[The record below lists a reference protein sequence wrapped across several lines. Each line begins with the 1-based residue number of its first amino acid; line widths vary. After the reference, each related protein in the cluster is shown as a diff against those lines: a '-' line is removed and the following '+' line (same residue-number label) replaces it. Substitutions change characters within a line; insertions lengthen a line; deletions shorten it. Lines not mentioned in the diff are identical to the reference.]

1 MSDFAPAL
9 LLYTGWYFLYN
20 SCMIT
25 LQKYIRQS
33 ATYKVF
39 SHLLLTAEGFFDTL
53 GKIAQIGFH
62 VLRCILKFEV
72 SPKELLAQCDR
83 FGVSSLPITL
93 SIVGMTS
100 IIVASQ
106 VAHEMVKQGGG
117 NFVGLLMT
125 ILIVREVGA
134 IMSGFA
140 ITSMIGSSLASELAT
155 MRVTEQVDAIEVLGI
170 DSVRYLFVPRI
181 LSGIIMMP
189 FVVILASVVGVLL
202 GAVTSDMFAGLTYR
216 AYFDSVWLGLYM
228 KDLMVCLLK
237 AAVFGA
243 TISLISCTCGYF
255 ASGGAKG
262 VGIATTKAVVW
273 SFIAVVVL
281 DMIFAVLFFF

>member
-1 MSDFAPAL
+1 MVMLAKYLRQSPTYRLFLHFLRLFADFL
-9 LLYTGWYFLYN
+9 DTVGKITQMGTHVVKCVLKGDIKWRELLY
-20 SCMIT
+20 
-25 LQKYIRQS
+25 
-33 ATYKVF
+33 
-39 SHLLLTAEGFFDTL
+39 
-53 GKIAQIGFH
+53 
-62 VLRCILKFEV
+62 
-72 SPKELLAQCDR
+72 QCDR

-106 VAHEMVKQGGG
+106 IAHEMVKQGGG
-117 NFVGLLMT
+117 NFVGMLMT

-155 MRVTEQVDAIEVLGI
+155 MRVTEQVDAIDVLGV
-170 DSVRYLFVPRI
+170 DSVCYLFVPRV
-181 LSGIIMMP
+181 LSGLIMMP
-189 FVVILASVVGVLL
+189 FVVVLASVVGVLL

-216 AYFDSVWLGLYM
+216 AYFDSAGLGLYM
-228 KDLMVCLLK
+228 KDLGVCLLK

-243 TISLISCTCGYF
+243 TISLISCTCGFY

-262 VGIATTKAVVW
+262 VGLATTKAVVW
-273 SFIAVVVL
+273 SFIAIVVL

>member
-1 MSDFAPAL
+1 ME
-9 LLYTGWYFLYN
+9 
-20 SCMIT
+20 IT
-25 LQKYIRQS
+25 LSKYLKQS
-33 ATYKVF
+33 ATYKLF
-39 SHLLLTAEGFFDTL
+39 SHFGNVFADFLDTL

-62 VLRCILKFEV
+62 VLKCILKGEI
-72 SPKELLAQCDR
+72 SGKELLLQCDR

-117 NFVGLLMT
+117 NFVGMLMT

-155 MRVTEQVDAIEVLGI
+155 MRVTEQVDAVDVLGV
-170 DSVRYLFVPRI
+170 DSIRYLFVPRV

-189 FVVILASVVGVLL
+189 FVVILASVIGVLL

-216 AYFDSVWLGLYM
+216 AYFDSAWLGLYM
-228 KDLMVCLLK
+228 KDLWVSLLK
-237 AAVFGA
+237 AAVFGGV
-243 TISLISCTCGYF
+243 ISLISCTCGFY
-255 ASGGAKG
+255 ATGGAKG

-273 SFIAVVVL
+273 SFIAIVVW
-281 DMIFAVLFFF
+281 DMVFAVLFFF

>member
-1 MSDFAPAL
+1 MIAIFEL
-9 LLYTGWYFLYN
+9 LCYN
-20 SCMIT
+20 SGMEIT
-25 LQKYIRQS
+25 LSKYLRQS

-39 SHLLLTAEGFFDTL
+39 SHLGVVFADFLDTL

-62 VLRCILKFEV
+62 VLRCIFKGEI
-72 SPKELLAQCDR
+72 SKKELLLQCDR

-117 NFVGLLMT
+117 NFVGMLMT

-155 MRVTEQVDAIEVLGI
+155 MRVTEQVDAIDVLGV
-170 DSVRYLFVPRI
+170 DSIRYLFVPRV
-181 LSGIIMMP
+181 LSGIVMMP

-216 AYFDSVWLGLYM
+216 AYFDSTWLGLYM
-228 KDLMVCLLK
+228 KDLWVSLLK
-237 AAVFGA
+237 ASVFGG
-243 TISLISCTCGYF
+243 TIALISCTCGF
-255 ASGGAKG
+255 HATGGAKG

-273 SFIAVVVL
+273 SFISIVVL
-281 DMIFAVLFFF
+281 DMVFAVLFFF

>member
-1 MSDFAPAL
+1 MIAIFEL
-9 LLYTGWYFLYN
+9 LCYN
-20 SCMIT
+20 SGMEIT
-25 LQKYIRQS
+25 LSKYLRQS

-39 SHLLLTAEGFFDTL
+39 SHLGVVFADFLDTL

-62 VLRCILKFEV
+62 VLRCIFKGEI
-72 SPKELLAQCDR
+72 SKKELLLQCDR

-117 NFVGLLMT
+117 NFVGMLMT

-155 MRVTEQVDAIEVLGI
+155 MRVTEQVDAIDVLGVDPI
-170 DSVRYLFVPRI
+170 RYLFVPRV
-181 LSGIIMMP
+181 LSGIVMMP

-216 AYFDSVWLGLYM
+216 AYFDSAWLGLYM
-228 KDLMVCLLK
+228 KDLWVSLLK
-237 AAVFGA
+237 AAVFGG
-243 TISLISCTCGYF
+243 TIALISCTCGF
-255 ASGGAKG
+255 HATGGAKG

-273 SFIAVVVL
+273 SFISIVVL
-281 DMIFAVLFFF
+281 DMVFAVLFFF

>member
-1 MSDFAPAL
+1 MATA
-9 LLYTGWYFLYN
+9 
-20 SCMIT
+20 
-25 LQKYIRQS
+25 LQKYLKQS

-39 SHLLLTAEGFFDTL
+39 SQFLVVFADFLDTL
-53 GKIAQIGFH
+53 GKIAQMGVH
-62 VLRCILKFEV
+62 VVKAILKREIDG
-72 SPKELLAQCDR
+72 KELLAQCDR

-117 NFVGLLMT
+117 NFVGMLMT

-155 MRVTEQVDAIEVLGI
+155 MRVTEQVDAIDVLGV
-170 DSVRYLFVPRI
+170 DSVSYLFVPRVV
-181 LSGIIMMP
+181 SGMIMMP

-216 AYFDSVWLGLYM
+216 AYFDSAGLGLYM
-228 KDLMVCLLK
+228 KDLGVCLLK
-237 AAVFGA
+237 AASFGA
-243 TISLISCTCGYF
+243 TISLISCTCGFY

-262 VGIATTKAVVW
+262 VGLATTKAVVW
-273 SFIAVVVL
+273 SFIAIVVL
-281 DMIFAVLFFF
+281 DMVFAVLFFF

>member
-1 MSDFAPAL
+1 MIAIFEL
-9 LLYTGWYFLYN
+9 LCYN
-20 SCMIT
+20 SGMEIT
-25 LQKYIRQS
+25 LSKYLRQS

-39 SHLLLTAEGFFDTL
+39 SHLVVVFADFLDTL

-62 VLRCILKFEV
+62 VLRCIFKGEI
-72 SPKELLAQCDR
+72 SKKELLLQCDR

-117 NFVGLLMT
+117 NFVGMLMT

-155 MRVTEQVDAIEVLGI
+155 MRVTEQVDAIDVLGV
-170 DSVRYLFVPRI
+170 DSIRYLFVPRV
-181 LSGIIMMP
+181 LSGIVMMP

-216 AYFDSVWLGLYM
+216 AYFDSAWLGLYM
-228 KDLMVCLLK
+228 KDLWVSLLK
-237 AAVFGA
+237 ASVFGG
-243 TISLISCTCGYF
+243 TIALISCTCGF
-255 ASGGAKG
+255 HATGGAKG

-273 SFIAVVVL
+273 SFISIVVL
-281 DMIFAVLFFF
+281 DMVFAVLFFF

>member
-1 MSDFAPAL
+1 MIAIFEL
-9 LLYTGWYFLYN
+9 LCYN
-20 SCMIT
+20 SGMEIT
-25 LQKYIRQS
+25 LSKYLRQS

-39 SHLLLTAEGFFDTL
+39 SHLGVVFADFLDTL

-62 VLRCILKFEV
+62 VLQCIFKGEI
-72 SPKELLAQCDR
+72 SKKELLLQCDR

-117 NFVGLLMT
+117 NFVGMLMT
-125 ILIVREVGA
+125 ILIVREVGS

-155 MRVTEQVDAIEVLGI
+155 MRVTEQVDAIDVLGVDPI
-170 DSVRYLFVPRI
+170 RYLFVPRV
-181 LSGIIMMP
+181 LSGIVMMP

-216 AYFDSVWLGLYM
+216 AYFDSAWLGLYM
-228 KDLMVCLLK
+228 KDLWVSLLK
-237 AAVFGA
+237 ASVFGG
-243 TISLISCTCGYF
+243 TIALISCTCGF
-255 ASGGAKG
+255 HATGGAKG

-273 SFIAVVVL
+273 SFISIVVL
-281 DMIFAVLFFF
+281 DMVFAVLFFF

>member
-1 MSDFAPAL
+1 MIAIFEL
-9 LLYTGWYFLYN
+9 LCYN
-20 SCMIT
+20 SGMEIT
-25 LQKYIRQS
+25 LSKYLRQS
-33 ATYKVF
+33 ATFKVF
-39 SHLLLTAEGFFDTL
+39 SHLGVVFADFLDTL

-62 VLRCILKFEV
+62 VLRCIFKGEI
-72 SPKELLAQCDR
+72 SKKELLLQCDR

-117 NFVGLLMT
+117 NFVGMLMT

-155 MRVTEQVDAIEVLGI
+155 MRVTEQVDAIDVLGVDPI
-170 DSVRYLFVPRI
+170 RYLFVPRV
-181 LSGIIMMP
+181 LSGIVMMP

-216 AYFDSVWLGLYM
+216 AYFDSAWLGLYM
-228 KDLMVCLLK
+228 KDLWVSLLK
-237 AAVFGA
+237 ASVFGG
-243 TISLISCTCGYF
+243 TIALISCTCGF
-255 ASGGAKG
+255 HATGGAKG

-273 SFIAVVVL
+273 SFISIVVL
-281 DMIFAVLFFF
+281 DMVFAVLFFF

>member
-1 MSDFAPAL
+1 MIAIFEL
-9 LLYTGWYFLYN
+9 LCYN
-20 SCMIT
+20 SGMEIT
-25 LQKYIRQS
+25 LSKYLRQS

-39 SHLLLTAEGFFDTL
+39 SHLGVVFADFLDTL

-62 VLRCILKFEV
+62 VLQCIFKGEI
-72 SPKELLAQCDR
+72 SKKELLLQCDR

-117 NFVGLLMT
+117 NFVGMLMT

-155 MRVTEQVDAIEVLGI
+155 MRVTEQVDAIDVLGVDPI
-170 DSVRYLFVPRI
+170 RYLFVPRV
-181 LSGIIMMP
+181 LSGIDMMP

-216 AYFDSVWLGLYM
+216 AYFDSAWLGLYM
-228 KDLMVCLLK
+228 KDLWVSLLK
-237 AAVFGA
+237 ASVFGG
-243 TISLISCTCGYF
+243 TIALISCTCGF
-255 ASGGAKG
+255 HATGGAKG

-273 SFIAVVVL
+273 SFISIVVL
-281 DMIFAVLFFF
+281 DMVFAVLFFF

>member
-1 MSDFAPAL
+1 MIAIFEL
-9 LLYTGWYFLYN
+9 LCYN
-20 SCMIT
+20 SGMEIT
-25 LQKYIRQS
+25 LSKYLRQS

-39 SHLLLTAEGFFDTL
+39 SHLGVVFADFLDTL

-62 VLRCILKFEV
+62 VLRCIFKGEI
-72 SPKELLAQCDR
+72 SKKELLLQCDR

-117 NFVGLLMT
+117 NFVGMLMT

-155 MRVTEQVDAIEVLGI
+155 MRVTEQVDAIDVLGVDPI
-170 DSVRYLFVPRI
+170 RYLFVPRV
-181 LSGIIMMP
+181 LSGIVMMP
-189 FVVILASVVGVLL
+189 FVVILASIVGVLL

-216 AYFDSVWLGLYM
+216 AYFDSAWLGLYM
-228 KDLMVCLLK
+228 KDLWVSLLK
-237 AAVFGA
+237 ASVFGG
-243 TISLISCTCGYF
+243 TIALISCTCGF
-255 ASGGAKG
+255 HATGGAKG

-273 SFIAVVVL
+273 SFISIVVL
-281 DMIFAVLFFF
+281 DMVFAVLFFF

>member
-1 MSDFAPAL
+1 
-9 LLYTGWYFLYN
+9 
-20 SCMIT
+20 MIT
-25 LQKYIRQS
+25 FQKYLKKS

-39 SHLLLTAEGFFDTL
+39 SHLLFVVADFLDTI

-62 VLRCILKFEV
+62 VLKNILKGEIRY
-72 SPKELLAQCDR
+72 KELILQCDR

-155 MRVTEQVDAIEVLGI
+155 MRVTEQVDAIDVLGV
-170 DSVRYLFVPRI
+170 DSISYLFVPRV
-181 LSGIIMMP
+181 LSGAIMMP
-189 FVVILASVVGVLL
+189 FVVVLASVVGVLL

-216 AYFDSVWLGLYM
+216 AYFDSAWLGLYM
-228 KDLMVCLLK
+228 KDLGVCLLK
-237 AAVFGA
+237 AVAFGA
-243 TISLISCTCGYF
+243 TIALISCTCGFF
-255 ASGGAKG
+255 AKGGAKG
-262 VGIATTKAVVW
+262 VGLATTKAVVW
-273 SFIAVVVL
+273 SFIAIVVL
-281 DMIFAVLFFF
+281 DMVFAVLFFF

>member
-1 MSDFAPAL
+1 
-9 LLYTGWYFLYN
+9 
-20 SCMIT
+20 MII
-25 LQKYIRQS
+25 LRKYLKQS

-39 SHLLLTAEGFFDTL
+39 SHFFAVITDFLDTL
-53 GKIAQIGFH
+53 GKFAQIGVH
-62 VLRCILKFEV
+62 VLICILKGEIDF
-72 SPKELLAQCDR
+72 KDLLYQCDR

-155 MRVTEQVDAIEVLGI
+155 MRVTEQVDAIDVLGV
-170 DSVRYLFVPRI
+170 DSVRYLFVSRV
-181 LSGIIMMP
+181 LSGAIMMP
-189 FVVILASVVGVLL
+189 FVVILASIVGVLL
-202 GAVTSDMFAGLTYR
+202 GAFTSNVFAGLTYR
-216 AYFDSVWLGLYM
+216 AYFDSAWLGLYM
-228 KDLMVCLLK
+228 KDLTVCLIK
-237 AAVFGA
+237 AVTFGA
-243 TISLISCTCGYF
+243 TISLISCTFGYH

-262 VGIATTKAVVW
+262 VGIATTRAVVW
-273 SFIAVVVL
+273 SFIAIVVW
-281 DMIFAVLFFF
+281 DMVFAVLFFF

>member
-1 MSDFAPAL
+1 MIAIFEL
-9 LLYTGWYFLYN
+9 LCYN
-20 SCMIT
+20 SGMEIT
-25 LQKYIRQS
+25 LSKYLRQS

-39 SHLLLTAEGFFDTL
+39 SHLGVVFADFLDTL

-62 VLRCILKFEV
+62 VLQCIFKGEI
-72 SPKELLAQCDR
+72 SKKELLLQCDR

-117 NFVGLLMT
+117 NFVGMLMT

-140 ITSMIGSSLASELAT
+140 ITSIIGSSLASELAT
-155 MRVTEQVDAIEVLGI
+155 MRVTEQVDAIDVLGVDPI
-170 DSVRYLFVPRI
+170 RYLFVPRV
-181 LSGIIMMP
+181 LSGIVMMP

-216 AYFDSVWLGLYM
+216 AYFDSAWLGLYM
-228 KDLMVCLLK
+228 KDLWVSLLK
-237 AAVFGA
+237 ASVFGG
-243 TISLISCTCGYF
+243 TIALISCTCGF
-255 ASGGAKG
+255 HATGGAKG

-273 SFIAVVVL
+273 SFISIVVL
-281 DMIFAVLFFF
+281 DMVFAVLFFF

>member
-1 MSDFAPAL
+1 MIAIFEL
-9 LLYTGWYFLYN
+9 LCYN
-20 SCMIT
+20 FGMEIT
-25 LQKYIRQS
+25 LSKYLRQS

-39 SHLLLTAEGFFDTL
+39 SHLGVVFADFLDTL

-62 VLRCILKFEV
+62 VLRCIFKGEI
-72 SPKELLAQCDR
+72 SKKELLLQCDR

-117 NFVGLLMT
+117 NFVGMLMT

-155 MRVTEQVDAIEVLGI
+155 MRVTEQVDAIDVLGVDPI
-170 DSVRYLFVPRI
+170 RYLFVPRV
-181 LSGIIMMP
+181 LSGIVMMP

-216 AYFDSVWLGLYM
+216 AYFDSAWLGLYM
-228 KDLMVCLLK
+228 KDLWVSLLK
-237 AAVFGA
+237 ASVFGG
-243 TISLISCTCGYF
+243 TIALISCTCGF
-255 ASGGAKG
+255 HATGGAKG

-273 SFIAVVVL
+273 SFISIVVL
-281 DMIFAVLFFF
+281 DMVFAVLFFF

>member
-1 MSDFAPAL
+1 MIAIFEL
-9 LLYTGWYFLYN
+9 LCYN
-20 SCMIT
+20 SGMEIT
-25 LQKYIRQS
+25 LSKYLRQS

-39 SHLLLTAEGFFDTL
+39 SHLGVVFADFLDTL

-62 VLRCILKFEV
+62 VLRCIFKGEI
-72 SPKELLAQCDR
+72 SKKELLLQCDR

-117 NFVGLLMT
+117 NFVGMLMT

-155 MRVTEQVDAIEVLGI
+155 MRVTEQVDAIDVLGVDPI
-170 DSVRYLFVPRI
+170 RYLFVPRV

-216 AYFDSVWLGLYM
+216 AYFDSAWLGLYM
-228 KDLMVCLLK
+228 KDLWVSLLK
-237 AAVFGA
+237 ASVFGG
-243 TISLISCTCGYF
+243 TIALISCTCGF
-255 ASGGAKG
+255 HATGGAKG

-273 SFIAVVVL
+273 SFISIVVL
-281 DMIFAVLFFF
+281 DMVFAVLFFF

>member
-1 MSDFAPAL
+1 MLS
-9 LLYTGWYFLYN
+9 
-20 SCMIT
+20 
-25 LQKYIRQS
+25 KYLRQS

-39 SHLLLTAEGFFDTL
+39 SHLRAIFIDFLDTL

-62 VLRCILKFEV
+62 VLLSIFKGVTSR
-72 SPKELLAQCDR
+72 KELVSQCER

-117 NFVGLLMT
+117 NFVGMLMT

-155 MRVTEQVDAIEVLGI
+155 MRITEQVDAIDVLGV
-170 DSVRYLFVPRI
+170 DSVGYLFVPRV

-189 FVVILASVVGVLL
+189 IVVIIASFVGVIL

-216 AYFDSVWLGLYM
+216 AYFDSACLGLYM
-228 KDLMVCLLK
+228 KDLWVSLLK
-237 AAVFGA
+237 SAVFGG
-243 TISLISCTCGYF
+243 TISLISCTCGFF

-262 VGIATTKAVVW
+262 VGLATTKAVVW
-273 SFIAVVVL
+273 SFIAIVVW

>member
-1 MSDFAPAL
+1 MIAIFEL
-9 LLYTGWYFLYN
+9 LCYN
-20 SCMIT
+20 SGMEIT
-25 LQKYIRQS
+25 LSKYLRQS

-39 SHLLLTAEGFFDTL
+39 SHLGVVFADFLDTL

-62 VLRCILKFEV
+62 VLRCIFKGEI
-72 SPKELLAQCDR
+72 SKKELLLQCDR

-117 NFVGLLMT
+117 NFVGMLMT

-155 MRVTEQVDAIEVLGI
+155 MRVTEQVDAIDVLGVDPI
-170 DSVRYLFVPRI
+170 RYLFVPRV
-181 LSGIIMMP
+181 LSGLVMMP

-216 AYFDSVWLGLYM
+216 AYFDSAWLGLYM
-228 KDLMVCLLK
+228 KDLWVSLLK
-237 AAVFGA
+237 ASVFGG
-243 TISLISCTCGYF
+243 TIALISCTCGF
-255 ASGGAKG
+255 NATGGAKG

-273 SFIAVVVL
+273 SFISIVVL
-281 DMIFAVLFFF
+281 DMVFAVLFFF